1 MHIKDL
7 AERAGVTIRAVRYYE
22 SRGLIH
28 PRRAT
33 NGYRTYDDADVRVVR
48 EVRALL
54 SLGLTAEQ
62 THPFVECLRAGNDR
76 ADVCPASL
84 SAYRARIVDIDI
96 NQQPAETIHLRE
108 GLGKRLASLPDEGD
122 DRELRYVVGF
132 TEVQRER
139 RIVREFLAP
148 QLCDE
153 RGNELRHGHEG
164 DRMLFEQIRL
174 GLRAGERHE
183 G

>member
-7 AERAGVTIRAVRYYE
+7 AERAGVTVRAVRYYE
-22 SRGLIH
+22 SRGLIS

-33 NGYRTYDDADVRVVR
+33 NGYRTYDDADVTVVR

-84 SAYRARIVDIDI
+84 SAYRTRIAEIDERIVELSSLRD
-96 NQQPAETIHLRE
+96 QLAVLLRQAETYPTTNPKE
-108 GLGKRLASLPDEGD
+108 PA
-122 DRELRYVVGF
+122 
-132 TEVQRER
+132 
-139 RIVREFLAP
+139 
-148 QLCDE
+148 
-153 RGNELRHGHEG
+153 
-164 DRMLFEQIRL
+164 
-174 GLRAGERHE
+174 
-183 G
+183 

>member
-7 AERAGVTIRAVRYYE
+7 AERAGVSVKAVRYYE
-22 SRGLIH
+22 SRGLIS
-28 PRRAT
+28 PQRAA

-84 SAYRARIVDIDI
+84 SAYRERIADIDARM
-96 NQQPAETIHLRE
+96 AE
-108 GLGKRLASLPDEGD
+108 LA
-122 DRELRYVVGF
+122 
-132 TEVQRER
+132 
-139 RIVREFLAP
+139 
-148 QLCDE
+148 
-153 RGNELRHGHEG
+153 
-164 DRMLFEQIRL
+164 
-174 GLRAGERHE
+174 GLRDQLAALLDQAEHYRGTVPTLQEHR
-183 G
+183 